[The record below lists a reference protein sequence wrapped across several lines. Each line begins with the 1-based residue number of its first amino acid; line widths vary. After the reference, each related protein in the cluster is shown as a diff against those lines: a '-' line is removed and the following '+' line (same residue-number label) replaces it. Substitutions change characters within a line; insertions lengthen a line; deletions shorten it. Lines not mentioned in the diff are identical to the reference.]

1 LTDHLIYRGRT
12 AARLG
17 AVQALYQLETEPVE
31 PNQVIGQFISHR
43 FENTIDGVGYESPD
57 LDLFR
62 SLVTGAHDNRQVVDS
77 HIEQILQKGWRI
89 GRLEAVVRAL
99 LRVATYELSIDPLT
113 PNAVIINEYV
123 EIAKAFYAVGEVSF
137 VNACL
142 DNLSKK
148 VRPSL

>member
-1 LTDHLIYRGRT
+1 M
-12 AARLG
+12 G
-17 AVQALYQLETEPVE
+17 AVQALYQLETEPVD
-31 PNQVIGQFISHR
+31 PSTVITQFISHR
-43 FENTIDGVGYESPD
+43 FGNSIDGVTYESPD

-62 SLVTGAHDNRQVVDS
+62 SLVEGAQANRETIDPE
-77 HIEQILQKGWRI
+77 IDAILQKGWRI

-99 LRVATYELSIDPLT
+99 LRVATFELSFDPLT